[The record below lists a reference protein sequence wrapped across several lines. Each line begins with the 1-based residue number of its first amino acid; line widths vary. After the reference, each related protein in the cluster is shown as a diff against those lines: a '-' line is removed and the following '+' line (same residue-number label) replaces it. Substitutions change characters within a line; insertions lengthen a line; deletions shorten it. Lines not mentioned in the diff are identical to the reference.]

1 MAKGK
6 LTRLGRYKIQSEIG
20 RGAMGVVYKAVDPAL
35 DRIVALKTIQL
46 AQDASGR
53 GDYEARFFQEAK
65 AAGKLSHP
73 AIITIY
79 DFGEEGDLAY
89 MAMELLEGTELRA
102 AMTDS
107 AMPVRDAVDIA
118 AQVADGL
125 GFAHERGVVH
135 RDIKPSNVMLMPRG
149 RVKILDFGIARMRV
163 SDLKTQ
169 TGTKL
174 GTPKYMSP
182 EQVMGRPID
191 HRTDIFS
198 LGIVLYEMLTRSS
211 LFLGTDTTQVLYNV
225 AHMQQI
231 APSRVNSE
239 VPTMLDL
246 VVARAL
252 EKDPEA
258 RYQDAYEFA
267 ADLRACLSE
276 LGTYRGEESPAIEK
290 TQKIDAP
297 GPDAVEEITDTI
309 RLAVR
314 TDPAA
319 RLMPA
324 AGTIR
329 SDTRLPLSLRFDC
342 KGALARLSAPGARD
356 RRRLTRPPRPA
367 GFVRALLRDAAQ
379 RRLVVVAFLAA
390 CVGAVLA
397 FA

>member
-1 MAKGK
+1 
-6 LTRLGRYKIQSEIG
+6 
-20 RGAMGVVYKAVDPAL
+20 
-35 DRIVALKTIQL
+35 
-46 AQDASGR
+46 
-53 GDYEARFFQEAK
+53 
-65 AAGKLSHP
+65 
-73 AIITIY
+73 
-79 DFGEEGDLAY
+79 
-89 MAMELLEGTELRA
+89 
-102 AMTDS
+102 
-107 AMPVRDAVDIA
+107 
-118 AQVADGL
+118 
-125 GFAHERGVVH
+125 
-135 RDIKPSNVMLMPRG
+135 
-149 RVKILDFGIARMRV
+149 
-163 SDLKTQ
+163 
-169 TGTKL
+169 
-174 GTPKYMSP
+174 
-182 EQVMGRPID
+182 
-191 HRTDIFS
+191 
-198 LGIVLYEMLTRSS
+198 
-211 LFLGTDTTQVLYNV
+211 
-225 AHMQQI
+225 MQQI

-276 LGTYRGEESPAIEK
+276 LGTYRGAESAAIEK